1 MLRNRELSSTTLC
14 MELQLHA
21 AQHRTRM
28 HSAPQDASSFC
39 SLPKEYSLERIV
51 LAMCMFLVLLLN
63 MLSEVFAIYSLSS

>member
-1 MLRNRELSSTTLC
+1 MQHSIG
-14 MELQLHA
+14 HA
-21 AQHRTRM
+21 CTA
-28 HSAPQDASSFC
+28 QDASSFC